1 MPVPGP
7 TGIKIRP
14 ARAKTFLP
22 NVILGPPNV
31 ILGPPNVILGPPNV
45 ILGLDP
51 RIGQPRHLLRCL
63 NSLARREI
71 LGPSPRMT
79 IHNPNDDATGASRP
93 RVN

>member
-14 ARAKTFLP
+14 ARAKTFL
-22 NVILGPPNV
+22 PNV